1 MTNLGFSVAIKNDY
15 PWSFTARNFNTQGE
29 RFTTNNFF
37 IDLNS
42 FGTFNTSNKFK
53 YYGNNL
59 YTNLGLDIKTQ
70 DKKSEEPQGTTEK
83 DNKTEKTEKTEKTQ
97 NAKDKK
103 DVPADAK
110 NNVTVGDNNGSTII
124 IIGNGNKVVIEN
136 PDKPKE
142 PKEPTEPDKTQPEEK
157 PEQKPEQPQEQ
168 PQEQPPLEKVDAK
181 VTAKDIE
188 LLKKRGADLNHND
201 KYGKAQFV
209 EGNEVYISGQ
219 DKTKP
224 DTIIAKD
231 TTNHAEGNK
240 YTYKKIDMSNV
251 KEAFAKYGLEV
262 DMSQF
267 KEGETYYFLETSENG
282 RSGEQLYNING
293 AKHLEI
299 YKLEVVQKDDGTY
312 EYNLV
317 QEKGMQGSNRS
328 SISYGKR
335 F

>member
-1 MTNLGFSVAIKNDY
+1 MADYGFSVSIKNDC
-15 PWSFTARNFNTQGE
+15 PWSFTARNYYSLGTK
-29 RFTTNNFF
+29 FTTNNLFF
-37 IDLNS
+37 DLNRFS
-42 FGTFNTSNKFK
+42 KLKTYNTFD
-53 YYGNNL
+53 YYGKNL
-59 YTNLGLDIKTQ
+59 YTSLGLDLKTRAQ
-70 DKKSEEPQGTTEK
+70 KINEPQGATEDSATK
-83 DNKTEKTEKTEKTQ
+83 EPTKTK
-97 NAKDKK
+97 AKK
-103 DVPADAK
+103 DVPAAK
-110 NNVTVGDNNGSTII
+110 TNVTVGDNNGTTVI
-124 IIGNGNKVVIEN
+124 IIGDRNRVVIGK
-136 PDKPKE
+136 PDKPQ
-142 PKEPTEPDKTQPEEK
+142 EPDKTQKPEEK
-157 PEQKPEQPQEQ
+157 PEKKPEQNQDQKPEEPVI
-168 PQEQPPLEKVDAK
+168 EKVNAK

-231 TTNHAEGNK
+231 TTNHAEGNT
-240 YTYKKIDMSNV
+240 YTYKKVEINENS
-251 KEAFAKYGLEV
+251 KELFAKYGLDL

-282 RSGEQLYNING
+282 RTGEKLYNLDG

-299 YKLEVVQKDDGTY
+299 YKLELVEKDDGSF

-317 QEKGMQGSNRS
+317 QEKGMQGSNQS

>member
-1 MTNLGFSVAIKNDY
+1 MADYGYSVSIKNDC
-15 PWSFTARNFNTQGE
+15 PWSFTTRNFYTQGTK
-29 RFTTNNFF
+29 FTTNNLFF
-37 IDLNS
+37 DLNRFS
-42 FGTFNTSNKFK
+42 KFNNYKTFDF
-53 YYGNNL
+53 YGKNL
-59 YTNLGLDIKTQ
+59 YASLGLDINTKAQ
-70 DKKSEEPQGTTEK
+70 KLKEPQGASE
-83 DNKTEKTEKTEKTQ
+83 DSKTDKTSK
-97 NAKDKK
+97 ADK
-103 DVPADAK
+103 PAGQT
-110 NNVTVGDNNGSTII
+110 NVSVGDNNGTTVI
-124 IIGNGNKVVIEN
+124 IIGNGNKVVIGK
-136 PDKPKE
+136 PDKPQK
-142 PKEPTEPDKTQPEEK
+142 PDKTKKPDKAQKPEEPPVEK
-157 PEQKPEQPQEQ
+157 PEEPTI
-168 PQEQPPLEKVDAK
+168 EKVNAK

-209 EGNEVYISGQ
+209 EGSEVYISGQ

-231 TTNHAEGNK
+231 TTNHAEGNT
-240 YTYKKIDMSNV
+240 YTYKKVEINDKS
-251 KEAFAKYGLEV
+251 KELFAKYGLDL

-282 RSGEQLYNING
+282 RTGEKLYNIDG

-299 YKLEVVQKDDGTY
+299 YKLELVQNDDGTF

-317 QEKGMQGSNRS
+317 QEKGMQGSNQS